1 MSTVTATE
9 ANRSFS
15 RLLGQVMGGET
26 VTILS
31 RGRPVAVI
39 SPVDVALARRE
50 QAKAALLERLNAQRV
65 SGDLRDWSRDDLY
78 GDDA

>member
-1 MSTVTATE
+1 MATVSATQ

-15 RLLGQVMGGET
+15 RLLGQVMKGET

-39 SPVDVALARRE
+39 SPVDDVAARRQ
-50 QAKAALLERLNAQRV
+50 QAKAALLERLDRQQA
-65 SGDLRDWSRDDLY
+65 SGEARTWTRDDLY
-78 GDDA
+78 EDS

>member
-1 MSTVTATE
+1 MTTVSATQ

-15 RLLGQVMGGET
+15 RLLGQVMKGET

-39 SPVDVALARRE
+39 SPVDDAVARRE
-50 QAKAALLERLNAQRV
+50 QAKAALLERLDRQQPTGEPRT
-65 SGDLRDWSRDDLY
+65 WTRDDLY
-78 GDDA
+78 TDE